1 QGNLRCGPGARA
13 TPFEEARAADEL
25 QHTNLVRD
33 GGAGAGAAA
42 GAAGDGMTAGGSGGR
57 NSPTLSSSS
66 GRSSPAVECAMV
78 PAVGP
83 KLTREL
89 GGYTAPELERHTDA
103 TLTQAN
109 LFLNEGFTYGQLD
122 RKLAVKLLSV
132 MLVKH
137 HNCNILDWETVEMTT
152 ARWRDERSDDED
164 DDGYLLV
171 VPGITSETMHN
182 VQRHYGME
190 AGEDG
195 PARLFYAQG
204 WPEAEKPTSEKFAEE
219 ARLLAEDC
227 LPGCAL
233 AAEEGPGAR
242 ARPTGGG
249 PSRQAHGGQ
258 GDGNRGRRTRRSTSK
273 AAEDG
278 LDTLVWNPEEC
289 STFLVHVSVV
299 PCLSQASKMCQKDFK
314 HDQDARDAE
323 RRHQEHLVEKHR
335 KEDKLERDTVRAA
348 EKAERDAERASEE
361 SKRAFDL
368 KMMEMRIQ

>member
-1 QGNLRCGPGARA
+1 MQDIVDAKAGAALDDKMKKKEEADKTAASTIFGRHAVHQGNLRCGPGARA

-66 GRSSPAVECAMV
+66 GRSSPAAECAMV

-164 DDGYLLV
+164 DDRYLLV

-233 AAEEGPGAR
+233 AAVEGPGAR

-278 LDTLVWNPEEC
+278 LDT
-289 STFLVHVSVV
+289 
-299 PCLSQASKMCQKDFK
+299 
-314 HDQDARDAE
+314 
-323 RRHQEHLVEKHR
+323 
-335 KEDKLERDTVRAA
+335 
-348 EKAERDAERASEE
+348 
-361 SKRAFDL
+361 
-368 KMMEMRIQ
+368 